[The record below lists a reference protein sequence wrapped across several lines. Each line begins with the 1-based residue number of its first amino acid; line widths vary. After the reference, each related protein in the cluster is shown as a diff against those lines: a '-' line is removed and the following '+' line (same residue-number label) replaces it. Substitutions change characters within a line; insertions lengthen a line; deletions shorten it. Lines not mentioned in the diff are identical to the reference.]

1 MWLRLVKIQGAL
13 KCQGDDGRLWICFFS
28 LCERKTNINYALR
41 WFSCFH
47 IFFEEKSIESRQDH
61 AENKSIGPNLLSSST
76 SPGFTKKLR
85 KFIYLFSAS
94 MFTHPHWAG
103 VWCCVFASVI
113 VGKIAVLVVVL
124 LTRKMGW
131 IGVCAHRTWPESQNK
146 GDISELCVVVT
157 QKRGRDHETH
167 TINLFNANNEYN
179 SYPFG
184 AVSGPCN
191 HKRNKFRNKQSH
203 RAPTND
209 KPMWFNQFR
218 HHIPVFRLIRQRV
231 IEIACA
237 IGHSV

>member
-1 MWLRLVKIQGAL
+1 MRMSLSSHDPHTFYRRQHQQRISLLTTPPVSLIAPVKPFAFYF
-13 KCQGDDGRLWICFFS
+13 WIRFVAASGKNSRRIKMSRRWWKTLDLFFS

-113 VGKIAVLVVVL
+113 VGKIAVSVVVL
-124 LTRKMGW
+124 LTRK
-131 IGVCAHRTWPESQNK
+131 IG
-146 GDISELCVVVT
+146 
-157 QKRGRDHETH
+157 
-167 TINLFNANNEYN
+167 
-179 SYPFG
+179 
-184 AVSGPCN
+184 
-191 HKRNKFRNKQSH
+191 
-203 RAPTND
+203 
-209 KPMWFNQFR
+209 
-218 HHIPVFRLIRQRV
+218 
-231 IEIACA
+231 
-237 IGHSV
+237 